1 MECAKCLMN
10 FKVRMKNWSF
20 WLAIIMAIGVY
31 YGVTGADITSW
42 SALWDLIKQVVGNP
56 YVIVSVLAS
65 VYNALIDPTTSG
77 VTDSARAM
85 TYTTPGGKVTEDE

>member
-1 MECAKCLMN
+1 M
-10 FKVRMKNWSF
+10 
-20 WLAIIMAIGVY
+20 
-31 YGVTGADITSW
+31 
-42 SALWDLIKQVVGNP
+42 WDLIKQAVGNP

-85 TYTTPGGKVTEDE
+85 TYTTPGGEVTEDEQ

>member
-1 MECAKCLMN
+1 MN
-10 FKVRMKNWSF
+10 LKVRMKNWSF
-20 WLAIIMAIGVY
+20 WLAIILAIATPVGVY
-31 YGVTGADITSW
+31 YGVTGADIMSW
-42 SALWDLIKQVVGNP
+42 SALWDLIKQAVGNP

-85 TYTTPGGKVTEDE
+85 TYTTPGGEVTEDEQ